1 MTPVETIALILIVAA
16 AIKIVVLLVNPKAW
30 MNFAKRIYSNSR
42 LVKVV
47 AFILAAIVLYYLNA
61 EGITIVQI
69 LAVAVFISLLLVI
82 GLASE
87 FDDLLKKY
95 QARIKRGTLWRDF
108 WFYTLIWIVLLVWG
122 AKELFM

>member
-1 MTPVETIALILIVAA
+1 
-16 AIKIVVLLVNPKAW
+16 
-30 MNFAKRIYSNSR
+30 
-42 LVKVV
+42 
-47 AFILAAIVLYYLNA
+47 VLYYLNA
-61 EGITIVQI
+61 AGITIVQI
-69 LAVAVFISLLLVI
+69 LAVAVFVSLLLVI

-87 FDDLLKKY
+87 VDDLLKKY